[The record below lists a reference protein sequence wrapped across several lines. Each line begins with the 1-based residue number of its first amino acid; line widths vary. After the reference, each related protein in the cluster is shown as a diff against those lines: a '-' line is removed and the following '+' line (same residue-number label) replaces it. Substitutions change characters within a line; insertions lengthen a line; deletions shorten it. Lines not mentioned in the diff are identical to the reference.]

1 MWVTI
6 LDFHSA
12 CVFQIEMPD
21 MEEQKDAEK
30 WLSEHEDEYGYS
42 LSDSQYMI
50 TENRPIVEKYEQE

>member
-12 CVFQIEMPD
+12 CVSQIEMPD
-21 MEEQKDAEK
+21 IEGQEDAEK

-42 LSDSQYMI
+42 LIDSQYMI

>member
-6 LDFHSA
+6 LDFHSS
-12 CVFQIEMPD
+12 CVSQIEMPD
-21 MEEQKDAEK
+21 MEEQEDAEE

-50 TENRPIVEKYEQE
+50 TDKRPTVEKYEQK